1 MERRRAIV
9 YVAGGAAALPVLW
22 FAWSWITYPSDRTPK
37 GAYLRVMSA
46 VNRGRPE
53 AFFAYIETAAQH
65 ACFTIRNY
73 RKKAR
78 ERVLLSYPEPER
90 TRLAGEYKA
99 EAEAADGAA
108 IFALQARRRGW
119 LGRLRRDMSGVKK
132 VEINGQR
139 ATVETV
145 RGTRYPFRR
154 RDNGIW
160 GLTLFTATLV
170 SEAEK
175 AARDYRMV
183 EKAADDY
190 DRVKAARQASPA
202 DPRRRDAQ

>member
-1 MERRRAIV
+1 MKRRRAIV
-9 YVAGGAAALPVLW
+9 YLAGGAAALPVLW
-22 FAWSWITYPSDRTPK
+22 FAWSWATYPSDHTPK

-53 AFFAYIETAAQH
+53 AFFAYLESEARH
-65 ACFTIRNY
+65 ACYTIKGY

-78 ERVLLSYPEPER
+78 DRVLRSYPEPER
-90 TRLAGEYKA
+90 SRLAGEYKA
-99 EAEAADGAA
+99 EAEAKDGSD
-108 IFALQARRRGW
+108 IFAMEAHRHGW
-119 LGRLRRDMSGVKK
+119 LARLRRDMSGVKT
-132 VEINGQR
+132 VEIKGQR

-154 RDNGIW
+154 RKNGIW

-170 SEAEK
+170 SEAQK

-190 DRVKAARQASPA
+190 DRV
-202 DPRRRDAQ
+202 RREHATK

>member
-22 FAWSWITYPSDRTPK
+22 FAWSWITYPSDHTPK
-37 GAYLRVMSA
+37 GAYLRVMSG
-46 VNRGRPE
+46 VNRGEPA
-53 AFFAYIETAAQH
+53 AFFPYIETAAQH
-65 ACFTIRNY
+65 ACYTIQEY

-78 ERVLLSYPEPER
+78 QRVLRSYPEPER
-90 TRLAGEYKA
+90 SRLAREYKA
-99 EAEAADGAA
+99 EAQAADGPA
-108 IFALQARRRGW
+108 IFAMQAKQRGW
-119 LGRLRRDMSGVKK
+119 LARLRRDMSGVKK
-132 VEINGQR
+132 VEVNGER

-154 RDNGIW
+154 RENGIW

-183 EKAADDY
+183 KKAADDY
-190 DRVKAARQASPA
+190 DRVKAARPASSQ
-202 DPRRRDAQ
+202 DPPHRDAQ

>member
-9 YVAGGAAALPVLW
+9 YVAGGAAALPILW
-22 FAWSWITYPSDRTPK
+22 FAWSWITYPSDHTPK

-46 VNRGRPE
+46 VNRGKPE
-53 AFFAYIETAAQH
+53 AFFAYIETTAQH
-65 ACFTIRNY
+65 ACYTIRDY

-78 ERVLLSYPEPER
+78 DRVLRSYPEPER

-99 EAEAADGAA
+99 EAEAADGSD
-108 IFALQARRRGW
+108 IFAMQARQRGW
-119 LGRLRRDMSGVKK
+119 LTRLRRDMSGVKK
-132 VEINGQR
+132 VEISGER

-190 DRVKAARQASPA
+190 DRVKAGPARSAEAP
-202 DPRRRDAQ
+202 PRHDAQ